1 MRLFQF
7 WRHSHACSV
16 LLGLVLLVLAS
27 VPALAQEN
35 WRTVRTPAELPW
47 IASALLAEA
56 RTGKGTEPA
65 VSALSALAALPAPEG
80 AYERAEYARV
90 LAQGAAQLSTNPSA
104 TGWARAA
111 ETLLEIFPPWLSRY
125 EQFEQ
130 AADMKEPAWV
140 NSQPEAVAQAILAWV
155 ALEQIQPSPGR
166 RELVNKFALGLD
178 QCLHKAPNQ
187 YPFRAHTSFSPKRAD
202 FPAYAPIPT
211 GGQAP
216 GAMWIPH
223 RCRQVEALIA
233 AAKLVAP
240 GLLESAT
247 QEALGIWASLATS
260 GRMPFA
266 FSPRPEGEGTALA
279 DSVLVDNFMS
289 LYAATENPLYAAL
302 AGVGS
307 LHSKGRAAKTAAE
320 EAALVSMKLR
330 LENSPATLYANAKD
344 VNPPTTYWVMEAE
357 DGKAVKKAFEAFD
370 VTYPGG
376 TPGKMVRVGGGDMFW
391 MRFDV
396 EREGDYDFYLVF
408 LKSPLEGGL
417 VSIMMRIDGDKIF
430 QIPLGGASDSYVDLE
445 FVEGPRFLRQGPHSF
460 GIRFSGLLMTQPGI
474 VDSVIAWPVVERRH
488 LQLPDG
494 RQLLLLHSHSAE
506 AARTSYAEITNWPP
520 SWIQAVDGFGKQA
533 NVERQ
538 TDKRRRKEYLLVP
551 PAGTALLE
559 WKP

>member
-7 WRHSHACSV
+7 
-16 LLGLVLLVLAS
+16 LLVLLVSA
-27 VPALAQEN
+27 AAFAQED
-35 WRTVRTPAELPW
+35 WRSVRTPAELPW

-56 RTGKGTEPA
+56 RAGKGSEKA
-65 VSALSALAALPAPEG
+65 VAALGALAAAPAPEG
-80 AYERAEYARV
+80 VYERAEAARV
-90 LAQGAAQLSTNPSA
+90 LAQGAAQLSAHPGA

-111 ETLLEIFPPWLSRY
+111 ESLLEVFPPWLSRY
-125 EQFEQ
+125 DQLEQG
-130 AADMKEPAWV
+130 ADMKEPAWV
-140 NSQPEAVAQAILAWV
+140 NSQPEAVAQAILAWC
-155 ALEQIQPSPGR
+155 ALEQVQPVQAR
-166 RELVNKFALGLD
+166 RDLISKFALGLQ
-178 QCLHKAPNQ
+178 QCAHKAPNQ
-187 YPFRAHTSFSPKRAD
+187 YPFRAHASFSPKRPD
-202 FPAYAPIPT
+202 SPAYAPIPT

-216 GAMWIPH
+216 GALWIPS
-223 RCRQVEALIA
+223 RSRQVEALVA
-233 AAKLVAP
+233 ASKLVVP

-247 QEALGIWASLATS
+247 QEALGIWTHLATS
-260 GRMPFA
+260 GRMPAA

-279 DSVLVDNFMS
+279 DAVLVDNFMS
-289 LYAATENPLYAAL
+289 LFAATENPLYAAL
-302 AGVGS
+302 AGIGS
-307 LHSKGRAAKTAAE
+307 LHAKARPPKTAAE
-320 EAALVSMKLR
+320 AAALESIRLR
-330 LENSPATLYANAKD
+330 LEGTPATLYAGAKD
-344 VNPPTTYWVMEAE
+344 INPPTTYWVMEAE
-357 DGKAVKKAFEAFD
+357 AGKAVKKAFEEFD
-370 VTYPGG
+370 VTYPAG

-430 QIPLGGASDSYVDLE
+430 QIPLGGASESYVDLE

-494 RQLLLLHSHSAE
+494 RQLLLLHSHSPDP
-506 AARTSYAEITNWPP
+506 ARTSYGEITKWPP
-520 SWIQAVDGFGKQA
+520 TWIQAVDGNGKQA
-533 NVERQ
+533 NVERE

>member
-1 MRLFQF
+1 M
-7 WRHSHACSV
+7 
-16 LLGLVLLVLAS
+16 
-27 VPALAQEN
+27 
-35 WRTVRTPAELPW
+35 RTPAELPW

-56 RTGKGTEPA
+56 KAGKGSENA
-65 VSALSALAALPAPEG
+65 ASALSALAAAPRPEG
-80 AYERAEYARV
+80 VYERAEAARV
-90 LAQGAAQLSTNPSA
+90 LAQGAAQLSSHPAAS
-104 TGWARAA
+104 GWARAA
-111 ETLLEIFPPWLSRY
+111 ESLLDVFPPWLSRF
-125 EQFEQ
+125 EQYEQ
-130 AADMKEPAWV
+130 AADMKEPAWI
-140 NSQPEAVAQAILAWV
+140 NSQPEAVAQAILAWCS
-155 ALEQIQPSPGR
+155 LEAVQPQPSR
-166 RELVNKFALGLD
+166 RELIAKFAQGVQ
-178 QCLHKAPNQ
+178 QCAHKAPNQ
-187 YPFRAHTSFSPKRAD
+187 YPFRAHACFSPKRPD

-216 GAMWIPH
+216 GAQWIPA
-223 RCRQVEALIA
+223 RSRQVEALVA
-233 AAKLVAP
+233 ASKYVP

-247 QEALGIWASLATS
+247 QEGLGIWASLATS
-260 GRMPFA
+260 GRMPAA

-279 DSVLVDNFMS
+279 DSVLVDNLMS
-289 LYAATENPLYAAL
+289 LFAATENPLYAAL

-307 LHSKGRAAKTAAE
+307 LHARARAPQTAAE
-320 EAALVSMKLR
+320 RAALQSITLR
-330 LENSPATLYANAKD
+330 LQGTPATLYAGAKD

-430 QIPLGGASDSYVDLE
+430 QIPLGGASDSYVDFE

-494 RQLLLLHSHSAE
+494 RQLLLLHSHSPDV
-506 AARTSYAEITNWPP
+506 ARTSYAELTKWPP
-520 SWIQAVDGFGKQA
+520 TWIQAVDGNGKQA
-533 NVERQ
+533 SVERE